1 MVASNN
7 INCENAEAVGKAIQN
22 AVDNICI
29 EDAVIPR
36 KAQVRILQLLK
47 PDVKSGSKTFHIDSL
62 ILFADFT
69 ALIQRDGK
77 VEENFKY
84 ELTLELTMLFRNGMM
99 RKSGKSVL
107 RNHLLNKYPS
117 CDCPSSRFVVM
128 DGSALLHSKAVLWF
142 LICRHHRFLYPIHT
156 NKIF

>member
-22 AVDNICI
+22 ALDNICI

-36 KAQVRILQLLK
+36 KAQVCTLQLLK
-47 PDVKSGSKTFHIDSL
+47 PDVKSGSKTFHIDPL

-77 VEENFKY
+77 VEE
-84 ELTLELTMLFRNGMM
+84 TLNT
-99 RKSGKSVL
+99 S
-107 RNHLLNKYPS
+107 LLLS
-117 CDCPSSRFVVM
+117 QRRCSEM
-128 DGSALLHSKAVLWF
+128 G
-142 LICRHHRFLYPIHT
+142 
-156 NKIF
+156 